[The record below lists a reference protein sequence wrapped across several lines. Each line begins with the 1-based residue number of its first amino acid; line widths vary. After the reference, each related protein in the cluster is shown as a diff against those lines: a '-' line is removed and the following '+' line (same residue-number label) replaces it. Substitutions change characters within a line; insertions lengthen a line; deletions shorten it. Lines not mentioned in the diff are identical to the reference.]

1 MEKINEKRLSVL
13 KVALEC
19 LLVVQKGLTE
29 TVDVLEKADVGLGDL
44 NSGVKKLEPLEILGA
59 IETSLIDTVIY
70 VIGHL
75 KKPFEETELSE
86 ELKSLKKENIDF
98 ALDRILERLEKIK
111 KSEKVHTSELMD
123 FIRVLFH
130 LERGMR

>member
-1 MEKINEKRLSVL
+1 MEKINDKRLSVL

-19 LLVVQKGLTE
+19 LLVIQKGLTE
-29 TVDVLEKADVGLGDL
+29 KVDSFGKADRDLGGFDI
-44 NSGVKKLEPLEILGA
+44 GVKKLEPLEILGA

-70 VIGHL
+70 VVGHL
-75 KKPFEETELSE
+75 KKPFEETNLSE
-86 ELKSLKKENIDF
+86 ELEELKKENINF
-98 ALDRILERLEKIK
+98 ALDMILERLEKIK

-130 LERGMR
+130 LERRMS

>member
-19 LLVVQKGLTE
+19 LLVVQKAMSKNE
-29 TVDVLEKADVGLGDL
+29 YVLMRTGGDL
-44 NSGVKKLEPLEILGA
+44 EDLSTGAVKKLESGEFLDFPE
-59 IETSLIDTVIY
+59 SLINIVIY
-70 VIGHL
+70 VISHL

-86 ELKSLKKENIDF
+86 ELENLKKENIDF

-111 KSEKVHTSELMD
+111 KSETIYIQELSD
-123 FIRVLFH
+123 YTRVLFH
-130 LERGMR
+130 LERRMS

>member
-86 ELKSLKKENIDF
+86 ELESLKKENIDF

-130 LERGMR
+130 LERRMS